1 MDDGV
6 KGDWPKLERV
16 RVRLDGLGRG
26 ETRLRLVRAVG
37 ETALQELRA
46 GFERGHGP
54 DGATW
59 ARTTEGKPALR
70 GFDRHWTLRYAG
82 AVVQLVSDHPGAR
95 AHMRGAV
102 ILPKRGGVGRGPRGK
117 FTKGKLGLL
126 AFTIG
131 GRKVF
136 AKKVKL
142 PSRRMTPRNG
152 TLEGWVQPIADAVD
166 REFTAI
172 WEGR

>member
-1 MDDGV
+1 MDEGV
-6 KGDWPKLERV
+6 KGDWPRLERV

-37 ETALQELRA
+37 ETALQELHA

-54 DGATW
+54 DGAGW
-59 ARTTEGKPALR
+59 KRTTDGKRPLA
-70 GFDRHWTLRYAG
+70 GFERYWSLRYAG
-82 AVVQLVSDHPGAR
+82 SVVQLASDHPGAR
-95 AHMRGAV
+95 AHHRGAV
-102 ILPKRGGVGRGPRGK
+102 ILPKRGGVGRDTRGK
-117 FTKGKLGLL
+117 FTRGKMGVL
-126 AFTIG
+126 AFTVG

-142 PSRRMTPRNG
+142 PSRRMTPRSG

>member
-1 MDDGV
+1 MGDGV
-6 KGDWPKLERV
+6 EGEWPRLERV

-37 ETALQELRA
+37 ETALQELHA

-59 ARTTEGKPALR
+59 ARTTEGERPLV
-70 GFDRHWTLRYAG
+70 GFERHWTLRYTGTAI
-82 AVVQLVSDHPGAR
+82 QLVSDHPGAR

-102 ILPKRGGVGRGPRGK
+102 ILPKRGGAGRDSRGK

-142 PSRRMTPRNG
+142 PVRRPVPRNG
-152 TLEGWVQPIADAVD
+152 TLQRWARPIEDAVD
-166 REFTAI
+166 QELTAI

>member
-1 MDDGV
+1 MRDGV
-6 KGDWPKLERV
+6 EGDWPALQRV

-26 ETRLRLVRAVG
+26 PTRLRLVRVVG
-37 ETALQELRA
+37 ETALTELRA
-46 GFERGHGP
+46 GFDRSHGP

-70 GFDRHWTLRYAG
+70 GFDRYWTLRYAG
-82 AVVQLVSDHPGAR
+82 AAVRLVSDHPGAR

-117 FTKGKLGLL
+117 LGLL

-142 PSRRMTPRNG
+142 PARRPVPRNG
-152 TLEGWVQPIADAVD
+152 TLQRWARPIEDAVD
-166 REFTAI
+166 QELTAI